1 MHADTRS
8 NGTAHTTFQLH
19 TPQSSLTKESP
30 PQRPPSVQPIQQRS
44 PTIQRSRP
52 LGVMPAFF
60 RSRPEEPIIPSSEW
74 ANTLPPTPVTR
85 LPEERGRRPRP
96 ITPPSPSSAG
106 TGIVPPNLLTD
117 SSPDLSGRDIPPIPP
132 TTPWADPV
140 SMASVAFLSLV
151 HLVPHATHA
160 RLLSRTTAF
169 AACPQ
174 YCASITPYSRCTIP
188 SKQTSRQHSTQT
200 TSCANPIL
208 GAH

>member
-1 MHADTRS
+1 MHTDAAPRI

-52 LGVMPAFF
+52 LGVMPNFF
-60 RSRPEEPIIPSSEW
+60 RSRPEDPIIPTSEW
-74 ANTLPPTPVTR
+74 GNTPVIR
-85 LPEERGRRPRP
+85 PPEERGRRPRP

-140 SMASVAFLSLV
+140 SMTFVTFL
-151 HLVPHATHA
+151 
-160 RLLSRTTAF
+160 
-169 AACPQ
+169 
-174 YCASITPYSRCTIP
+174 
-188 SKQTSRQHSTQT
+188 
-200 TSCANPIL
+200 
-208 GAH
+208 